1 MNWSE
6 IFQQVNRENLV
17 MNVFLQIQL
26 NNKQVG
32 FFSEDRYAQH
42 KRSLVPTFVST
53 NSMHTILLGLGYISH
68 V

>member
-42 KRSLVPTFVST
+42 KRALVPSYFST
-53 NSMHTILLGLGYISH
+53 NSMYTILLGLVYISLL
-68 V
+68 